1 MLKCSSSEV
10 VTSMFEDLGRVID
23 KEQGLKKLTVIN
35 FFDENALEE
44 WPLHQIVIKSPN
56 LESLTIACLR
66 YTTAA
71 NRS

>member
-1 MLKCSSSEV
+1 MLKCSSQDV
-10 VTSMFEDLGRVID
+10 VNSVFEDLGRVID
-23 KEQGLKKLTVIN
+23 KVQGLKKLTVIN

-44 WPLHQIVIKSPN
+44 WPLRWIVIKSPN